1 MKTPHRRIGLPQEAL
16 QDLNKA
22 AALGYRSAGETLRS
36 LRIDW

>member
-16 QDLNKA
+16 QDLKKT